1 MKSHWNL
8 KRLVLSCAIAF
19 SATTAAVTAF
29 ALQTV
34 DVSDGRSHLVNISE
48 KEMSRIAVDN
58 GKIRRLDFIDGELET
73 KKDDAAGDYYL
84 LPLVKKPINI
94 FVKTTSGQT
103 HALILQPKDIPLETI
118 ILKEPASK
126 EARRNG
132 AVERAGSLEL
142 AVKRL
147 VLAMARGEKPIE
159 FDVLNVNQEIALWN
173 EARFVLTERY
183 VGRGLVGE
191 RYRLTNTS
199 KSVMRLAE
207 QELYKQG
214 VVAVS
219 IEAQVLNPGETTE
232 VFIAK
237 VNNDG

>member
-1 MKSHWNL
+1 MKSLWNL
-8 KRLVLSCAIAF
+8 KRL
-19 SATTAAVTAF
+19 AF
-29 ALQTV
+29 ACSVAVAAAATSLSAWSLQIV
-34 DVSDGRSHLVNISE
+34 DVSDGRSHLVDISK
-48 KEMSRIAVDN
+48 KEMSRLAVES

-73 KKDDAAGDYYL
+73 KKDDQGGDYYL
-84 LPLVKKPINI
+84 LPLVSKPINV

-103 HALILQPKDIPLETI
+103 HALILQPKDIPLESI
-118 ILKEPASK
+118 ILKEPVSRDAK
-126 EARRNG
+126 RTG
-132 AVERAGSLEL
+132 PIERAGSLEV

-147 VLAMARGEKPIE
+147 VLAMARGEKPME
-159 FDVLNVNQEIALWN
+159 FDVTTVNQEIGLWN

-183 VGRGLVGE
+183 VGRTLVGE

-199 KSVMRLAE
+199 NAVMRLAE
-207 QELYKQG
+207 QELYKKG
-214 VVAVS
+214 VVAIS